1 MNDAPGSANRSEDG
15 AAGPQR
21 LRVERERRGLE
32 RQQVADDLHVDLRII
47 DALEAGR
54 FESLGAPVYVRGH
67 LRKYAELLGLD
78 PEPLLSAYGQQ
89 CVQPPELVPI
99 VPATYPR
106 PEVPVKLIGALVVS
120 VIVIGAAWW
129 ALRERDTRPLE
140 SGPVTKSAPMSESAE
155 SPAAGAENESAAIA
169 PSAQPAAA
177 TETIAVPVSAPVEAG
192 QNEGVAER
200 ASTGTPVRLRLSF
213 SADSWVELY
222 DADGRRLYFDLG
234 PANSVRSF
242 SATAPV
248 RVLLGNADGV
258 QLELNGQA
266 VALPDQ
272 VKRGNVASFTVDA
285 RGQVRP
291 ADG

>member
-1 MNDAPGSANRSEDG
+1 MNDAPGSANLNEHG
-15 AAGPQR
+15 ATGPQR

-32 RQQVADDLHVDLRII
+32 RQQVADDLHVDVRII
-47 DALEAGR
+47 EALEAGR
-54 FESLGAPVYVRGH
+54 FERLGAPVFVRGH

-89 CVQPPELVPI
+89 SVQPPELVPI
-99 VPATYPR
+99 IPATHSR
-106 PEVPVKLIGALVVS
+106 PEMPAKLIGVLVIA
-120 VIVIGAAWW
+120 VIVFGAAWW
-129 ALRERDTRPLE
+129 ALRKRDTSPPV
-140 SGPVTKSAPMSESAE
+140 SAPVTESAE
-155 SPAAGAENESAAIA
+155 SPAAVAEDESAAVA
-169 PSAQPAAA
+169 PAAQPAAA
-177 TETIAVPVSAPVEAG
+177 TETIAVPASAPVEAR
-192 QNEGVAER
+192 QNEIVAER

-222 DADGRRLYFDLG
+222 DADGRRFYFDLG

-248 RVLLGNADGV
+248 RVFLGNADGV

-272 VKRGNVASFTVDA
+272 VKRGNVARFTVDA

-291 ADG
+291 ADD